1 MVLATNK
8 GIAKEEGQ
16 GISQNMKSQKRF
28 MKSSKNNKWSRKV
41 LEKAN
46 WKDFTVSEIRQK
58 RVRKRKKKRGKI
70 EFKENAS
77 KFN

>member
-28 MKSSKNNKWSRKV
+28 MKSSKNNKWSGKV

-46 WKDFTVSEIRQK
+46 WKDFTVSENSTK
-58 RVRKRKKKRGKI
+58 KSKEKEKEKRKDRIQGKC
-70 EFKENAS
+70 K
-77 KFN
+77 